1 MNRSCPWP
9 SIVVAAPM
17 LFLIAGCA
25 SVSVRDA
32 SVGSRTPKA
41 PPEVIYVAPFDT
53 RGAAFNVDREGQE
66 LDAFKRAT
74 AKMLQTRLVERLPEI
89 APAAAAPEQ
98 WPSRGWLVRGRFI
111 RVNQGSRAL
120 RATIGFGLGATK
132 METEVMVYDLAL
144 SKKEPFLRF
153 ATTGGSNAEPGALGS
168 AGTTLVAGVSALY
181 SALGNAAHGIS
192 EDAWR
197 TAREI
202 RNHIVDYSRNMGLWV
217 EPPPQHAAPPRAF
230 GRGRG

>member
-1 MNRSCPWP
+1 MNKSCPWP
-9 SIVVAAPM
+9 SLVTAAPM
-17 LFLIAGCA
+17 LLLIAGCA

-32 SVGSRTPKA
+32 SVASRTPTA
-41 PPEVIYVAPFDT
+41 RPEVIYVAPFDT

-74 AKMLQTRLVERLPEI
+74 AQMLQAKLVERLPEI
-89 APAAAAPEQ
+89 APAAAAPGR
-98 WPSRGWLVRGRFI
+98 WPSRGWLVGGRFV

-153 ATTGGSNAEPGALGS
+153 TTTGGSNAEPGAISS
-168 AGTTLVAGVSALY
+168 AGTTLVAGVGALY

-202 RNHIVDYSRNMGLWV
+202 RNHLVDYCRNAGLWDP
-217 EPPPQHAAPPRAF
+217 EPPRTRPLPGRA
-230 GRGRG
+230 R